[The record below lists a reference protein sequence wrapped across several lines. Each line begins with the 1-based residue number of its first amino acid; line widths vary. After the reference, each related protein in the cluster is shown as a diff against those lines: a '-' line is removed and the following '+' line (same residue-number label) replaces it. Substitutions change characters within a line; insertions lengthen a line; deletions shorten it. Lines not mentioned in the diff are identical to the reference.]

1 MNIFNKLKVL
11 LSVLMF
17 SSMSFP
23 QGGLKISADNAQVQE
38 DESVKINVLKNDNLE
53 DRSNVI
59 IEIITEPEKGTAQV
73 QGQKILYTPDANV
86 VGVDK
91 FDYKVDNGLE
101 NGSAQ
106 VRVNINPVND
116 PPTGLSLSENNVKE
130 NAAAGTVIGRLNV
143 EDADTDDKFK
153 FGLAKDNR
161 GDFSL
166 DGPNLLT
173 KRPFDYEEEKTF
185 SISVQ
190 VTDSGGEKIVENV
203 TVTVKNENEK
213 PVLISAKE
221 ASFSHLE
228 SAGKIVGRLSVEDPD
243 ENQSSVK
250 YKLTKSEDKDHFKIT
265 RAGDLAF
272 LRAPDYENPVDAN
285 KDNVYSLT
293 YKATDSK
300 DDKLFVSGKVNVRV
314 KDAEETEVI
323 ALDKRK
329 YVAWEVD
336 HQPYHI
342 LMEDAIQNYMS
353 LKYTN
358 GGDGDAIEDGEDT
371 SIREM
376 SPTDQIIIVQEKG
389 NSDEIHEIWYGNGL
403 DFSIIDREKVDW
415 VFSQDIQKVLIARD
429 EYLTSESETVFHE
442 SESERLMA
450 GYGSIFSVWHANN
463 FKMSLSSFSMR
474 SNLIQY
480 ASNMRVGNSLIGLPG
495 LLAGSSE
502 LGVATQRSEFGV
514 RVPFAFDFGTG
525 SYDEVDVVSS
535 EYLGLFARGNI
546 DNLFG
551 TRTSLHGLI
560 GFTFYPPSSGEKLI
574 SLDDLPSYAEE
585 AVPNSLEEAELISD
599 KTENINILDSYA
611 LAATMVEVPVKLP
624 SVGRITAAPGFH
636 YLKIAHRVK
645 DKREGAINENQE
657 LYDRTFYNQALVT
670 GDSSGFWSQQM
681 LNDEG
686 DPFTRLNSFYIRFDI
701 IGEIGEKPKFIERL
715 SFMDFIQLS
724 KVPFYEFSLQFISG
738 LNMIYRVN
746 LNITDDIGISFTS
759 LSRNSNLTG
768 NWMPESKFWFGLNYR
783 ANF

>member
-1 MNIFNKLKVL
+1 MNILNKSKVL
-11 LSVLMF
+11 LSVIMF
-17 SSMSFP
+17 SSMSFS
-23 QGGLKISADNAQVQE
+23 QGGLKIKADNAQVQE

-53 DRSNVI
+53 DKSNVI
-59 IEIITEPEKGTAQV
+59 IEIITKPEKGTAQV

-116 PPTGLSLSENNVKE
+116 PPTGLSLSESNVKE
-130 NAAAGTVIGRLNV
+130 NAAAGTVIGRLKV
-143 EDADTDDKFK
+143 EDADVDDKFK

-166 DGPNLLT
+166 DGSNLLT

-190 VTDSGGEKIVENV
+190 VTDSGGEKIVEDI

-221 ASFSHLE
+221 VSFSHPE
-228 SAGKIVGRLSVEDPD
+228 NAGKIVGRLEVEDPD

-250 YKLTKSEDKDHFKIT
+250 FKLTKSEDRDHFKIT

-272 LRAPDYENPVDAN
+272 LREPDYENPVDVN
-285 KDNVYSLT
+285 KDNVYAVS

-300 DDKLFVSGKVNVRV
+300 NDKLYVSGSVNVRV
-314 KDAEETEVI
+314 KDAVETEVI

-329 YVAWEVD
+329 FVAWTVD

-342 LMEDAIQNYMS
+342 LMEDAILNYMS

-358 GGDGDAIEDGEDT
+358 AGSGDALEDGEDT

-376 SPTDQIIIVQEKG
+376 SPTDQIIIVQQKG

-415 VFSQDIQKVLIARD
+415 VFSQDIQKVLIAKD

-442 SESERLMA
+442 NESERLMA
-450 GYGSIFSVWHANN
+450 GYGSTFSVWHANN

-480 ASNMRVGNSLIGLPG
+480 ASNMSFGNPLIGLPG

-502 LGVATQRSEFGV
+502 LGIATQRSEFGF
-514 RVPFAFDFGTG
+514 RVPFAFDFGSG
-525 SYDEVDVVSS
+525 NYDGVDVASS
-535 EYLGLFARGNI
+535 DYLGLYARGNI

-560 GFTFYPPSSGEKLI
+560 GFTFYPSSSGEKLE
-574 SLDDLPSYAEE
+574 SLSGVFNNPETE
-585 AVPNSLEEAELISD
+585 I
-599 KTENINILDSYA
+599 ENINILDSYA
-611 LAATMVEVPVKLP
+611 LAATTVEVPVKLP
-624 SVGRITAAPGFH
+624 SVGRITASPGFH
-636 YLKIAHRVK
+636 YLKMAHRLK
-645 DKREGAINENQE
+645 DTSQDTID
-657 LYDRTFYNQALVT
+657 LYDRTFYLEADGT
-670 GDSSGFWSQQM
+670 
-681 LNDEG
+681 EG
-686 DPFTRLNSFYIRFDI
+686 DFTDKNSFTRLSSFYIRFDVV
-701 IGEIGEKPKFIERL
+701 GTIGEKPKFIERL

-724 KVPFYEFSLQFISG
+724 RVPFYELSLQFISG
-738 LNMIYRVN
+738 LNMTYRVN
-746 LNITDDIGISFTS
+746 LNITDGIGISFS
-759 LSRNSNLTG
+759 GLSKNSDLKG

>member
-1 MNIFNKLKVL
+1 MNILNKSKVL
-11 LSVLMF
+11 LSVIMF
-17 SSMSFP
+17 SSMSFS
-23 QGGLKISADNAQVQE
+23 QGGLKIKADNAQVQE

-53 DRSNVI
+53 DKSNVI
-59 IEIITEPEKGTAQV
+59 IEIITKPEKGTAQV

-116 PPTGLSLSENNVKE
+116 PPTGLSLSESNVKE
-130 NAAAGTVIGRLNV
+130 NAAAGTVIGRLKV
-143 EDADTDDKFK
+143 EDADVDDKFK

-166 DGPNLLT
+166 DGSNLLT

-190 VTDSGGEKIVENV
+190 ITDSGGEKIVEDI

-221 ASFSHLE
+221 VSFSHPE
-228 SAGKIVGRLSVEDPD
+228 NAGKIVGRLEVEDPD

-250 YKLTKSEDKDHFKIT
+250 FKLTKSEDRDHFKIT

-272 LRAPDYENPVDAN
+272 LREPDYENPVDAN
-285 KDNVYSLT
+285 KDNVYAVS

-300 DDKLFVSGKVNVRV
+300 NDKLYVSGSVNVRV
-314 KDAEETEVI
+314 KDAVETEVI

-329 YVAWEVD
+329 FVAWTVD

-342 LMEDAIQNYMS
+342 LMEDAILNYMS

-358 GGDGDAIEDGEDT
+358 AGSGDALEDGEDT

-376 SPTDQIIIVQEKG
+376 SPTDQIIIVQQKG

-415 VFSQDIQKVLIARD
+415 VFSQDIQKVLIAKD

-442 SESERLMA
+442 NESERLMA
-450 GYGSIFSVWHANN
+450 GYGSTFSVWHANN

-480 ASNMRVGNSLIGLPG
+480 ASNMSFGNPLIGLPG

-502 LGVATQRSEFGV
+502 LGIATQRSEFGL
-514 RVPFAFDFGTG
+514 RVPFAFDFGSG
-525 SYDEVDVVSS
+525 NYDGVDVASS
-535 EYLGLFARGNI
+535 DYLGLYARGNI

-560 GFTFYPPSSGEKLI
+560 GFTFYPSSSGEKLE
-574 SLDDLPSYAEE
+574 SLSGVFNNPETE
-585 AVPNSLEEAELISD
+585 I
-599 KTENINILDSYA
+599 ENINILDSYA
-611 LAATMVEVPVKLP
+611 LAATTVEVPVKLP
-624 SVGRITAAPGFH
+624 SVGRITASPGFH
-636 YLKIAHRVK
+636 YLKMAHRLK
-645 DKREGAINENQE
+645 DTSQDTID
-657 LYDRTFYNQALVT
+657 LYDRTFYLEADGT
-670 GDSSGFWSQQM
+670 
-681 LNDEG
+681 EG
-686 DPFTRLNSFYIRFDI
+686 DFTDKNSFTRLSSFYIRFDVV
-701 IGEIGEKPKFIERL
+701 GTIGEKPKFIERL

-724 KVPFYEFSLQFISG
+724 RVPFYELSLQFISG
-738 LNMIYRVN
+738 LNMTYRVN
-746 LNITDDIGISFTS
+746 LNITDGIGISFS
-759 LSRNSNLTG
+759 GLSKNSDLTG

>member
-1 MNIFNKLKVL
+1 MNILNKSKVL
-11 LSVLMF
+11 LSVMMF
-17 SSMSFP
+17 SSMSFS
-23 QGGLKISADNAQVQE
+23 QGGLKIKADNAQVQE

-53 DRSNVI
+53 DKSNVI
-59 IEIITEPEKGTAQV
+59 IEIITKPEKGTAQV

-116 PPTGLSLSENNVKE
+116 PPTGLSLSESNVKE
-130 NAAAGTVIGRLNV
+130 NAAAGTVIGRLKV
-143 EDADTDDKFK
+143 EDADVDDKFK

-166 DGPNLLT
+166 DGSNLLT

-190 VTDSGGEKIVENV
+190 ITDSGGEKIVEDI

-221 ASFSHLE
+221 VSFSHPE
-228 SAGKIVGRLSVEDPD
+228 NAGKIVGRLEVEDPD

-250 YKLTKSEDKDHFKIT
+250 FKLTKSEDRDHFKIT

-272 LRAPDYENPVDAN
+272 LREPDYENPVDAN
-285 KDNVYSLT
+285 KDNVYAVS

-300 DDKLFVSGKVNVRV
+300 DDKLYVSGSVNVRV
-314 KDAEETEVI
+314 KDAVETEVI

-329 YVAWEVD
+329 FVAWAVD

-342 LMEDAIQNYMS
+342 LMEDAILNYMS

-358 GGDGDAIEDGEDT
+358 AGSGDALEDGEDT

-376 SPTDQIIIVQEKG
+376 SPTDQIIIVQQKG

-415 VFSQDIQKVLIARD
+415 VFSQDIQKVLIAKD

-442 SESERLMA
+442 NESERLMA
-450 GYGSIFSVWHANN
+450 GYGSTFSVWHANN

-480 ASNMRVGNSLIGLPG
+480 ASNMRVGNPLIGLPG

-502 LGVATQRSEFGV
+502 LGIATQRSEFGF
-514 RVPFAFDFGTG
+514 RVPFAFDFGSG
-525 SYDEVDVVSS
+525 NYDGVDVASS
-535 EYLGLFARGNI
+535 DYLGLYARGNI

-560 GFTFYPPSSGEKLI
+560 GFTFYPSSSGEKLE
-574 SLDDLPSYAEE
+574 SLSGVFNNPETE
-585 AVPNSLEEAELISD
+585 I
-599 KTENINILDSYA
+599 ENINILDSYA
-611 LAATMVEVPVKLP
+611 LAATTVEVPVKLP
-624 SVGRITAAPGFH
+624 SVGRITASPGFH
-636 YLKIAHRVK
+636 YLKMAHRLK
-645 DKREGAINENQE
+645 DTSQDTID
-657 LYDRTFYNQALVT
+657 LYDRTFYLEADET
-670 GDSSGFWSQQM
+670 
-681 LNDEG
+681 EG
-686 DPFTRLNSFYIRFDI
+686 DFTDKNSFTRLSSFYIRFDVV
-701 IGEIGEKPKFIERL
+701 GTIGEKPKFIERL

-724 KVPFYEFSLQFISG
+724 RVPFYELSLQFISG
-738 LNMIYRVN
+738 LNMTYRFN
-746 LNITDDIGISFTS
+746 LNITDGIGISFS
-759 LSRNSNLTG
+759 GLSKNSDLKG
-768 NWMPESKFWFGLNYR
+768 NWMPDSKFWFGLNYR

>member
-1 MNIFNKLKVL
+1 MNILNKSKVL
-11 LSVLMF
+11 LSVIMF
-17 SSMSFP
+17 SSMSFS
-23 QGGLKISADNAQVQE
+23 QGGLKIKADNAQVQE

-53 DRSNVI
+53 DKSNVI
-59 IEIITEPEKGTAQV
+59 IEIITKPEKGTAQV

-116 PPTGLSLSENNVKE
+116 PPTGLSLSEDNVKE
-130 NAAAGTVIGRLNV
+130 NAAAGTVIGRLKV
-143 EDADTDDKFK
+143 EDADVDDKFK

-166 DGPNLLT
+166 DGSNLLT

-190 VTDSGGEKIVENV
+190 ITDSGGEKIVEDI

-221 ASFSHLE
+221 VSFSHPE
-228 SAGKIVGRLSVEDPD
+228 NAGKIVGRLEVEDPD

-250 YKLTKSEDKDHFKIT
+250 FKLTKSEDRDHFKIT

-272 LRAPDYENPVDAN
+272 LREPDYENPVDAN
-285 KDNVYSLT
+285 KDNVYAVS

-300 DDKLFVSGKVNVRV
+300 NDKLYVSGSVNVRV
-314 KDAEETEVI
+314 KDAVETEVI

-329 YVAWEVD
+329 FVAWTVD

-342 LMEDAIQNYMS
+342 LMEDAILNYMS

-358 GGDGDAIEDGEDT
+358 AGSGDALEDGEDT

-376 SPTDQIIIVQEKG
+376 SPTDQIIIVQQKG

-415 VFSQDIQKVLIARD
+415 VFSQDIQKVLIAKD

-442 SESERLMA
+442 NESERLMA
-450 GYGSIFSVWHANN
+450 GYGSTFSVWHANN

-480 ASNMRVGNSLIGLPG
+480 SSNMRVGNPLIGLPG

-502 LGVATQRSEFGV
+502 LGVATQRSEFGF
-514 RVPFAFDFGTG
+514 RVPFAFDFGSG
-525 SYDEVDVVSS
+525 NYDGVDVASS
-535 EYLGLFARGNI
+535 DYLGLYARGNI

-560 GFTFYPPSSGEKLI
+560 GFTFYPSSSGEKLE
-574 SLDDLPSYAEE
+574 SLSGVFNNPETE
-585 AVPNSLEEAELISD
+585 I
-599 KTENINILDSYA
+599 ENINILDSYA
-611 LAATMVEVPVKLP
+611 LAATTVEVPVKLP
-624 SVGRITAAPGFH
+624 SVGRITASPGFH
-636 YLKIAHRVK
+636 YLKMAHRLK
-645 DKREGAINENQE
+645 DTSQDTID
-657 LYDRTFYNQALVT
+657 LYDRTFYPEADGT
-670 GDSSGFWSQQM
+670 
-681 LNDEG
+681 EG
-686 DPFTRLNSFYIRFDI
+686 DFTDKNSFTRLSSFYIRFDVV
-701 IGEIGEKPKFIERL
+701 GTIGEKPKFIERL

-724 KVPFYEFSLQFISG
+724 RVPFYELSLQFISG
-738 LNMIYRVN
+738 LNMTYRVN
-746 LNITDDIGISFTS
+746 LNITDGIGISFS
-759 LSRNSNLTG
+759 GLSKNSDLTG

>member
-1 MNIFNKLKVL
+1 MNILNKSKVL
-11 LSVLMF
+11 LSFMMF
-17 SSMSFP
+17 SSMSFS
-23 QGGLKISADNAQVQE
+23 QGGLKIKADNAQVQE

-53 DRSNVI
+53 DKSNVI
-59 IEIITEPEKGTAQV
+59 IEIITKPEKGTAQV
-73 QGQKILYTPDANV
+73 QEQKILYTPDANV

-116 PPTGLSLSENNVKE
+116 PPTGLSLSENNIKE
-130 NAAAGTVIGRLNV
+130 NAAAGTVIGRLKV
-143 EDADTDDKFK
+143 EDADVDDKFK

-166 DGPNLLT
+166 DGSNLLT

-221 ASFSHLE
+221 ASFSHPE
-228 SAGKIVGRLSVEDPD
+228 NAGKIIGRMEVEDPD

-250 YKLTKSEDKDHFKIT
+250 FKLTKSEDRDHFKIT

-272 LRAPDYENPVDAN
+272 LREPDYENPVDAN
-285 KDNVYSLT
+285 KDNVYAVS

-300 DDKLFVSGKVNVRV
+300 DDKLYVSGSVNVRV
-314 KDAEETEVI
+314 KDAVETEVI

-329 YVAWEVD
+329 FVAWAVD

-342 LMEDAIQNYMS
+342 LMEDAILNYMS

-358 GGDGDAIEDGEDT
+358 AGSGDVLEDGEDT

-415 VFSQDIQKVLIARD
+415 VFSQDIQKVLIAKD

-442 SESERLMA
+442 NESERLMA
-450 GYGSIFSVWHANN
+450 GYGSTFSVWHANN

-480 ASNMRVGNSLIGLPG
+480 ASNMRVGNPLIGLPG

-502 LGVATQRSEFGV
+502 LGVATQRSEFGF
-514 RVPFAFDFGTG
+514 RVPFAFDFGSG
-525 SYDEVDVVSS
+525 NYDGVDVASS
-535 EYLGLFARGNI
+535 DYLGLYARGNI

-560 GFTFYPPSSGEKLI
+560 GFTFYPSSSGEKLE
-574 SLDDLPSYAEE
+574 SLSGVSNDPA
-585 AVPNSLEEAELISD
+585 NM
-599 KTENINILDSYA
+599 ENINILDSYA
-611 LAATMVEVPVKLP
+611 LAATTVEIPVKLP
-624 SVGRITAAPGFH
+624 SVGRITASPGFH
-636 YLKIAHRVK
+636 YMKMAHRLK
-645 DKREGAINENQE
+645 DTSQDTID
-657 LYDRTFYNQALVT
+657 LYDRTFYLEADGT
-670 GDSSGFWSQQM
+670 
-681 LNDEG
+681 EG
-686 DPFTRLNSFYIRFDI
+686 DFTDKNSFTRLSSFYIRFDVV
-701 IGEIGEKPKFIERL
+701 GTIGEKPKFIERL

-724 KVPFYEFSLQFISG
+724 RVPFYELSLQFISG
-738 LNMIYRVN
+738 LNMTYRVN
-746 LNITDDIGISFTS
+746 LNITDGIGISFS
-759 LSRNSNLTG
+759 GLSKNSDLTG